1 MAINPFSNL
10 FGASAFDE
18 ASAQQYSMLG
28 TDEPSL
34 SQMAATSAPMDTGF
48 QPMVPALIGAGLVP
62 FTQLVPSGGAIPAR
76 GLMSRFAPTAAALL
90 AAEEAPKAFGS
101 EKSTSEILTE
111 LAATTPEERA
121 GAAEYAALGAN
132 LPGLGGEPVI
142 DAGVVSKPTK
152 DSMIGT
158 VLKEP
163 DNRETINQVMSQ
175 ANVPQLDQQ
184 VLGALQRS
192 QNQQQFMNG
201 GVQMPT
207 GYGTVLKSPSQVM
220 IGAGVPTMEENVA
233 GMMSSTPGTAPVLP
247 EGVQPGSPQANFLS
261 RQASGQQMT
270 PEQVTQAQEFAGSIG
285 TTFDPQTGY
294 SRDPFLQS
302 QGQQAQEEAQRQT
315 SLTGPLPGQS
325 LSQFMRYEDQPIQRT
340 EQFVEPGT
348 GRLRRRSTEA
358 AVDLMRQ
365 DGFDIPQG
373 VRPLAPELAG
383 FEQDAGIREQRLRD
397 QAALRERFPGGVPVS
412 SRLAA
417 MQTGTMTDAE
427 RRRFAKGLM
436 RGASEG
442 DIADSLEIANRYN
455 LDPRTGEPIQTTPSS
470 PSSFQEKVSALIA
483 TGASPED
490 AVSRALGERDTAVRP
505 SASEQK
511 IQTIMQANPELSFTD
526 AANIVTGVV
535 RVVTDPVTQ
544 KTNLVNLSDGTST
557 PMETPTDIKSI
568 VSSSL
573 KPGDGEPEFS
583 INLYEIAE
591 ETTGI
596 VPALA
601 AFAQRFT
608 GQKPIGFDVADPE
621 LLENIQTFQ
630 TAQSD
635 IRRSLRTAPKFLASE
650 MDMLSKEIDIS
661 PGVMKDPTTLLAQ
674 LRSLDNS
681 IRVRLKDI
689 AEKTNDPSLPA
700 DDVRG
705 ARSLQRDLTN
715 FLRKLGVPQD
725 DEQPASESTE
735 IDNLIEKYS

>member
-1 MAINPFSNL
+1 MALGISQDRAAQALLGEQDQNL
-10 FGASAFDE
+10 MDSAVSAGASQE
-18 ASAQQYSMLG
+18 LLGSMFNALSGPNVNYDLQSGNLTTRGPQRQG
-28 TDEPSL
+28 T
-34 SQMAATSAPMDTGF
+34 
-48 QPMVPALIGAGLVP
+48 
-62 FTQLVPSGGAIPAR
+62 
-76 GLMSRFAPTAAALL
+76 
-90 AAEEAPKAFGS
+90 
-101 EKSTSEILTE
+101 
-111 LAATTPEERA
+111 
-121 GAAEYAALGAN
+121 
-132 LPGLGGEPVI
+132 I
-142 DAGVVSKPTK
+142 DQT
-152 DSMIGT
+152 
-158 VLKEP
+158 
-163 DNRETINQVMSQ
+163 
-175 ANVPQLDQQ
+175 
-184 VLGALQRS
+184 
-192 QNQQQFMNG
+192 QFMNG

-261 RQASGQQMT
+261 MQASGQQMT

-302 QGQQAQEEAQRQT
+302 QEQQAQEEAQRQT

-383 FEQDAGIREQRLRD
+383 FERDAGIREQRLRD
-397 QAALRERFPGGVPVS
+397 QAALRERFPGEVPVS

-417 MQTGTMTDAE
+417 METGTMTDAE

-455 LDPRTGEPIQTTPSS
+455 LDPRTGQPKPEPDQPTQLE
-470 PSSFQEKVSALIA
+470 QETAEARLRLINA
-483 TGASPED
+483 QIEAAGK
-490 AVSRALGERDTAVRP
+490 RDTAVRP

>member
-1 MAINPFSNL
+1 MALGISQDRAVQALMGQKPEDDEISNEQ
-10 FGASAFDE
+10 FGVSSAV
-18 ASAQQYSMLG
+18 
-28 TDEPSL
+28 PSL
-34 SQMAATSAPMDTGF
+34 PM
-48 QPMVPALIGAGLVP
+48 IG
-62 FTQLVPSGGAIPAR
+62 Q
-76 GLMSRFAPTAAALL
+76 
-90 AAEEAPKAFGS
+90 
-101 EKSTSEILTE
+101 
-111 LAATTPEERA
+111 
-121 GAAEYAALGAN
+121 
-132 LPGLGGEPVI
+132 
-142 DAGVVSKPTK
+142 
-152 DSMIGT
+152 GT

-163 DNRETINQVMSQ
+163 DNREIINQVMSQ

-261 RQASGQQMT
+261 MQASGQQMT

-302 QGQQAQEEAQRQT
+302 QEQQAQEEAQRQT

-383 FEQDAGIREQRLRD
+383 FERDAGIREQRLRD

-417 MQTGTMTDAE
+417 METGTMTDAE

-442 DIADSLEIANRYN
+442 EIADSLEIANRYN
-455 LDPRTGEPIQTTPSS
+455 LDPRTGQPIQTTPSS

-535 RVVTDPVTQ
+535 RVITDPVTQ

-608 GQKPIGFDVADPE
+608 GQIGVDVADPE

-650 MDMLSKEIDIS
+650 MDMLSKEIDIA
-661 PGVMKDPTTLLAQ
+661 PGAMKDPTTLLAQ
-674 LRSLDNS
+674 LRSIDNS
-681 IRVRLKDI
+681 IRVRLQDI
-689 AEKTNDPSLPA
+689 AEKTDDPSLSA
-700 DDVRG
+700 EDVRG
-705 ARSLQRDLTN
+705 ARSLQKDLTN
-715 FLRKLGVPQD
+715 FLRILGVPQD
-725 DEQPASESTE
+725 EQTTDTVTPQPGYVEDIAS
-735 IDNLIEKYS
+735 KYLSK

>member
-1 MAINPFSNL
+1 MDSAVSA
-10 FGASAFDE
+10 GASQE
-18 ASAQQYSMLG
+18 LLGSMFNALSGPNVNYDLQSGNLTTRGPQRQG
-28 TDEPSL
+28 T
-34 SQMAATSAPMDTGF
+34 
-48 QPMVPALIGAGLVP
+48 
-62 FTQLVPSGGAIPAR
+62 
-76 GLMSRFAPTAAALL
+76 
-90 AAEEAPKAFGS
+90 
-101 EKSTSEILTE
+101 
-111 LAATTPEERA
+111 
-121 GAAEYAALGAN
+121 
-132 LPGLGGEPVI
+132 I
-142 DAGVVSKPTK
+142 DQT
-152 DSMIGT
+152 
-158 VLKEP
+158 
-163 DNRETINQVMSQ
+163 
-175 ANVPQLDQQ
+175 
-184 VLGALQRS
+184 
-192 QNQQQFMNG
+192 QFMNG

-261 RQASGQQMT
+261 MQASGQQMT

-302 QGQQAQEEAQRQT
+302 QEQQAQEEAQRQT

-383 FEQDAGIREQRLRD
+383 FERDAGIREQRLRD
-397 QAALRERFPGGVPVS
+397 QAALRERFPGEVPVS

-417 MQTGTMTDAE
+417 METGTMTDAE

-455 LDPRTGEPIQTTPSS
+455 LDPRTGQPKPEPDQPTQLE
-470 PSSFQEKVSALIA
+470 QETAEARLRLINA
-483 TGASPED
+483 QIEAAGK
-490 AVSRALGERDTAVRP
+490 RDTAVRP